1 MSPLVPVDRH
11 SDPSRCSSSDFDI
24 VWVDDT
30 HALAV
35 FGSQV
40 AANAALHFTFP
51 DLKVRVLS
59 QATRESKNK
68 AKNCTDRLLPFKKR
82 PQTSLDAARRLV
94 GRHLGLKV
102 QVSKEQLQAEKK
114 VLQEAKD
121 RRRQIRKQTN
131 DVWEGNVN

>member
-1 MSPLVPVDRH
+1 MN
-11 SDPSRCSSSDFDI
+11 SDTHVCDHSSSDFDI

-40 AANAALHFTFP
+40 AANSALQFAFA

-59 QATRESKNK
+59 QATRESRIK
-68 AKNCTDRLLPFKKR
+68 AKKSTDRLLPFKKR

-102 QVSKEQLQAEKK
+102 QVSKEQLQAERK
-114 VLQEAKD
+114 VLQEAKE
-121 RRRQIRKQTN
+121 RRRQVRRQTN